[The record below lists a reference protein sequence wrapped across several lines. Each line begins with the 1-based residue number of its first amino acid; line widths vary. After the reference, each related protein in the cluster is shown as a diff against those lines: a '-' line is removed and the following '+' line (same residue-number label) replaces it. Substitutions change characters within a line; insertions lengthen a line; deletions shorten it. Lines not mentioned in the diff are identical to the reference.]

1 MQIPQEV
8 ITSRHLDTY
17 SDTDP
22 ELLFA
27 VGEYNEKMVNRQK
40 FKRRLKLLENVFLAV
55 NVAIMIVFGGMMP
68 SGAVFLFGE
77 SRVVWLENVC
87 LIAFI
92 AAFVIFGLWK
102 RIPIAVTAA
111 SVLLIFTDARCF
123 FQVGVNV
130 VFTVFIMKNRAAM
143 KSMDGY
149 PNFFRIHLEKHN
161 GKKPENS
168 EKEVD
173 KSEEL

>member
-1 MQIPQEV
+1 MRIPQEV
-8 ITSRHLDTY
+8 ITSRHLDVY
-17 SDTDP
+17 GDTDP

-27 VGEYNEKMVNRQK
+27 VEEYNAKMVRQQK

-55 NVAIMIVFGGMMP
+55 NVAIMTIFGGMMP
-68 SGAVFLFGE
+68 SGAVFLFGG

-87 LIAFI
+87 LIVFI

-130 VFTVFIMKNRAAM
+130 VFTVFIMKNRAVM
-143 KSMDGY
+143 RSMDGY